1 MDLMGKQIRDGPF
14 NLEAFATQQV
24 KGGEGL
30 VTGSEWRHIKDVGS
44 G

>member
-1 MDLMGKQIRDGPF
+1 MDLMGEQIRDRPF
-14 NLEAFATQQV
+14 NFEAFATQQV

-30 VTGSEWRHIKDVGS
+30 VTGSEWRHIKDIVS